1 VAQLSVVGSKTLE
14 KESSYSRRN
23 EKACY
28 VCLYPHL
35 CQVLSWSQSTNLF
48 KIYYAISLLKCPNFS
63 MRLEIGTVNITN
75 KVGEFVDSV
84 E

>member
-48 KIYYAISLLKCPNFS
+48 KICYAISLLKCPNFS

-75 KVGEFVDSV
+75 KGGEFVDSV

>member
-1 VAQLSVVGSKTLE
+1 MAQLSVVGSKTLE
-14 KESSYSRRN
+14 KETSYSRLN

-35 CQVLSWSQSTNLF
+35 CQVLSWSQSTICPNF
-48 KIYYAISLLKCPNFS
+48 TMPSLLKCPNFS